1 MEGKFKLLGHTLKY
15 GKKDLLKSYQSV
27 PQPKVKD
34 VVSSEFFSNSPPTVF
49 VGSKL
54 KYPNVNVGILAP
66 PVRVEDVEVYDSHK
80 RWVSENKGI
89 QEILDFRGNL
99 INSRFLSSVHSPRGQ
114 TGGKFLDIS
123 QEVGMAKKSVD
134 MEFYLKKKVKL
145 GLKLDRVS
153 KPMSSAADLKN
164 MKITDNTKIERP
176 VDKVFSDTDLK
187 AADAVSY
194 LYKKKTEDQKLS
206 QLLSLGTMGLGK
218 NRRLVPTR
226 WSITTVDDIVGK
238 NLIKEVKDFS
248 SVNEHS
254 LFFGNF
260 LGNYYLVFLFPDV
273 FSYELFE
280 MYLPGSS
287 WNPSVMTPNG
297 VITVAT
303 DYEDY
308 NGRKNYASNC
318 VGGYYAAR
326 LPLLESLRQSK
337 RQASALVLR
346 FETPD
351 YWAGLGVWVVREA
364 MKKTMGTK
372 KLVFDSREEML
383 QKGREIILGEIN
395 FDINQL
401 LFRSKLLE
409 KVKTQMKLSSF
420 FS

>member
-1 MEGKFKLLGHTLKY
+1 MEGKFSLPNHKLKY
-15 GKKDLLKSYQSV
+15 GKKDLSRAYQSV

-80 RWVSENKGI
+80 RWVQEDRGI

-123 QEVGMAKKSVD
+123 QEVGMAKKAVD
-134 MEFYLKKKVKL
+134 MEFHLKKKVKL
-145 GLKLDRVS
+145 GLKFDRVS
-153 KPMSSAADLKN
+153 KPISSPADLKN

-176 VDKVFSDTDLK
+176 IDKVFSDTDLK

-226 WSITTVDDIVGK
+226 WSITTVDDIIGK
-238 NLIKEVKDFS
+238 NLIKEIKDCS
-248 SVNEHS
+248 SINEHS
-254 LFFGNF
+254 LFFGYF

-287 WNPSVMTPNG
+287 WNPSLGNPNG
-297 VITVAT
+297 EITVAT
-303 DYEDY
+303 DYESY
-308 NGRKNYASNC
+308 SGRKNYASNC

-326 LPLLESLRQSK
+326 LPLLESLKMNK
-337 RQASALVLR
+337 RQASTLVLR

-364 MKKTMGTK
+364 MKKTMETR
-372 KLVFDSREEML
+372 KLVFDSRDDML
-383 QKGREIILGEIN
+383 KRGREIIKEELN

-401 LFRSKLLE
+401 LVRSKLLE
-409 KVKTQMKLSSF
+409 KVKTQMKLSSY

>member
-1 MEGKFKLLGHTLKY
+1 MYK
-15 GKKDLLKSYQSV
+15 
-27 PQPKVKD
+27 
-34 VVSSEFFSNSPPTVF
+34 PT
-49 VGSKL
+49 
-54 KYPNVNVGILAP
+54 
-66 PVRVEDVEVYDSHK
+66 EK
-80 RWVSENKGI
+80 R
-89 QEILDFRGNL
+89 F
-99 INSRFLSSVHSPRGQ
+99 
-114 TGGKFLDIS
+114 
-123 QEVGMAKKSVD
+123 
-134 MEFYLKKKVKL
+134 
-145 GLKLDRVS
+145 
-153 KPMSSAADLKN
+153 
-164 MKITDNTKIERP
+164 
-176 VDKVFSDTDLK
+176 
-187 AADAVSY
+187 
-194 LYKKKTEDQKLS
+194 EDQKLS

-226 WSITTVDDIVGK
+226 WSITTVDDIIGK

-254 LFFGNF
+254 LFFGYF

-287 WNPSVMTPNG
+287 WNTSIINPTG
-297 VITVAT
+297 DITVAT

-326 LPLLESLRQSK
+326 LPLLESLRKTK
-337 RQASALVLR
+337 RQAATLVLR

-364 MKKTMGTK
+364 MKKTMETS
-372 KLVFDSREEML
+372 KLVFNSREEMI
-383 QKGREIILGEIN
+383 KRGREIILEELN

-401 LFRSKLLE
+401 LVRSKLLE
-409 KVKTQMKLSSF
+409 TVKTQMKLSSF

>member
-1 MEGKFKLLGHTLKY
+1 MEGKFVLPSHKLKY
-15 GKKDLLKSYQSV
+15 GKKDLSRAYQSV
-27 PQPKVKD
+27 PQPKIKD
-34 VVSSEFFSNSPPTVF
+34 VSSSEFFSNSPPTVF

-66 PVRVEDVEVYDSHK
+66 PVRVEDVELYDSHK
-80 RWVSENKGI
+80 RWVKESKCI

-99 INSRFLSSVHSPRGQ
+99 INSRFLSNVHSPRGQ

-123 QEVGMAKKSVD
+123 QEVGMAKKAVD
-134 MEFYLKKKVKL
+134 MEFQLKKKVKL
-145 GLKLDRVS
+145 SLKFDRVS
-153 KPMSSAADLKN
+153 KPVSSPADLKN
-164 MKITDNTKIERP
+164 VKIVENTKIERS

-187 AADAVSY
+187 AADAVDY
-194 LYKKKTEDQKLS
+194 LYKKQLEDQKLS

-226 WSITTVDDIVGK
+226 WSITTVDDIIGK
-238 NLIKEVKDFS
+238 NLIKNVKDCS
-248 SVNEHS
+248 IIEDYS
-254 LFFGNF
+254 LYYGNF
-260 LGNYYLVFLFPDV
+260 LGNYYLVFLFPEV

-287 WNPSVMTPNG
+287 WNPTIGNQVG
-297 VITVAT
+297 EITVAT
-303 DYEDY
+303 DYESY

-326 LPLLESLRQSK
+326 LPLLETLK
-337 RQASALVLR
+337 KNKKQASILVLR

-364 MKKTMGTK
+364 MKKTMDTK
-372 KLVFDSREEML
+372 KFIFNDRESMIE
-383 QKGREIILGEIN
+383 QGRKIILDELN
-395 FDINQL
+395 FDINNIL
-401 LFRSKLLE
+401 VRSQLLE
-409 KVKTQMKLSSF
+409 KIKTQMKLSSF

>member
-1 MEGKFKLLGHTLKY
+1 MEGKFSLPGHKLRY
-15 GKKDLLKSYQSV
+15 GKKDLARAYKSV

-34 VVSSEFFSNSPPTVF
+34 VRASEFFSNSPPTVF

-66 PVRVEDVEVYDSHK
+66 PVRVDDVEVYDSHK
-80 RWVSENKGI
+80 RWVEGDKGI

-99 INSRFLSSVHSPRGQ
+99 INSRFLSNVHSPRGKVS
-114 TGGKFLDIS
+114 GKFLDIS

-145 GLKLDRVS
+145 GLKFDRVS
-153 KPMSSAADLKN
+153 KPVSSPADLRN
-164 MKITDNTKIERP
+164 MKIVDNAKIERP
-176 VDKVFSDTDLK
+176 VEKVFGDTDLK
-187 AADAVSY
+187 AAEAVDY
-194 LYKKKTEDQKLS
+194 LYKKQLEDQKLS
-206 QLLSLGTMGLGK
+206 QLLSLGIMGLGK

-238 NLIKEVKDFS
+238 NLIKEIKNY
-248 SVNEHS
+248 SVVNDYS
-254 LFFGNF
+254 MYFGNF

-287 WNPSVMTPNG
+287 WNPNLSE
-297 VITVAT
+297 ITVAT

-326 LPLLESLRQSK
+326 LPLLEMLRNQK
-337 RQASALVLR
+337 RQASAFVLR

-372 KLVFDSREEML
+372 RFVFGDKYSMI
-383 QKGREIILGEIN
+383 KSGREVILEKLN
-395 FDINQL
+395 FDINQIL
-401 LFRSKLLE
+401 VRSKLLE
-409 KVKTQMKLSSF
+409 RVKTQMKLSNF